1 MAVKLGRV
9 VLPKLPGDADLNGTV
24 DFTDLLTLAQHYGK
38 IGAGWRDGDFN
49 ANRSVGFDDLLTL
62 AQNYGR
68 TGPAAAVV
76 LRQKIRMRADQRQ
89 IVGTCPPA
97 FVRKLD
103 TPDRHGTIFRPLL
116 SSKEAQ

>member
-68 TGPAAAVV
+68 TGPAAAAGAPAPVAAYAMRLPRQLVV
-76 LRQKIRMRADQRQ
+76 AQAQAASD
-89 IVGTCPPA
+89 VGHDA
-97 FVRKLD
+97 GMVRKSP
-103 TPDRHGTIFRPLL
+103 TACPE
-116 SSKEAQ
+116 SA